1 MGHGSSRSVLLT
13 EFWELPSTG
22 RIFGLLLFTLLT
34 VGASA
39 SATDLIGKVTN
50 STTKEPAAGD
60 EVVLLSLSEGSAK
73 ESARTKTDS
82 AGRFRFAVADPK
94 TPRLVRVVHEGVAY
108 DKMVEPDVNRVVVQ
122 VYDVVDKLEGVAAIM
137 DVQRFEARSDTLEV
151 KQLVTLRNASKPP
164 RTLMNDRPFEVQL
177 PPEAQVKSG
186 LVQIEDGQPLR
197 DKPAPGEHKGEYY
210 FRYPLRPGDTRF
222 AAVYQLP
229 YSGKAVLEPNI
240 RNARERFVAMLPKSM
255 RFEPQAA
262 GIFRPMPDVS
272 PDNVQGTAPVTPGQ
286 TLAFRVSGTGML
298 AELQGSQQQALS
310 REPPRPSS
318 GPGAPLKSPGPL
330 QAHDSFILWGLT
342 VVLTAG
348 TVYLYVRRRSAVA
361 RARVRNTA

>member
-1 MGHGSSRSVLLT
+1 
-13 EFWELPSTG
+13 
-22 RIFGLLLFTLLT
+22 
-34 VGASA
+34 
-39 SATDLIGKVTN
+39 
-50 STTKEPAAGD
+50 
-60 EVVLLSLSEGSAK
+60 
-73 ESARTKTDS
+73 
-82 AGRFRFAVADPK
+82 
-94 TPRLVRVVHEGVAY
+94 
-108 DKMVEPDVNRVVVQ
+108 MVEPDVNRVVVQ

-222 AAVYQLP
+222 AVVYQLP
-229 YSGKAVLEPNI
+229 YSGKAVFEPKI
-240 RNARERFVAMLPKSM
+240 RNAQERFVVMLPKSM
-255 RFEPQAA
+255 RFEQRAQA
-262 GIFRPMPDVS
+262 
-272 PDNVQGTAPVTPGQ
+272 
-286 TLAFRVSGTGML
+286 
-298 AELQGSQQQALS
+298 
-310 REPPRPSS
+310 SS
-318 GPGAPLKSPGPL
+318 GGGPGPPPKSPGPL
-330 QAHDSFILWGLT
+330 QNHDSFILWGLT